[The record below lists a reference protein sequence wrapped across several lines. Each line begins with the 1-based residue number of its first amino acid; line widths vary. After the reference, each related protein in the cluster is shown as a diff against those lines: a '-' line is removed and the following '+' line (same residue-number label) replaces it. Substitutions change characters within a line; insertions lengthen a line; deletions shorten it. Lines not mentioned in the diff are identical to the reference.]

1 MEFWSHGIQ
10 MYSTHRE
17 HSFTITTNLP
27 SMPQGNSTTK
37 EYCKALIKKQ
47 QMDILEELSISTY
60 ELGQTVWCF
69 NTLDKIWK
77 PAVILEPAPTRH
89 SYWCKM
95 EESNQK
101 LRRTQLHIKPCLNTT
116 ECEEKNA
123 RKDPDGRKPCFSV
136 YTSYKKEWIANSYY
150 YIITIYAI

>member
-1 MEFWSHGIQ
+1 
-10 MYSTHRE
+10 
-17 HSFTITTNLP
+17 
-27 SMPQGNSTTK
+27 MPQGNSIT
-37 EYCKALIKKQ
+37 EEFCEALIKKQ

-77 PAVILEPAPTRH
+77 PAVILEPAPKPH

-101 LRRTQLHIKPCLNTT
+101 LRRT
-116 ECEEKNA
+116 
-123 RKDPDGRKPCFSV
+123 
-136 YTSYKKEWIANSYY
+136 
-150 YIITIYAI
+150 